1 MRFPKKGFILLL
13 LVFLQQIFETV
24 PKVPCFSYNDLNKQ
38 KLFIYFSFRHQVSE
52 VVPKVPRSTIEERIQ
67 QLALEAPKSRPTLD
81 PQPSKSW
88 LLEDRTLSGLDLE
101 TSKRMPL
108 PPIPPTPPTMQTPRT
123 QAWQERPEE
132 AVEEEEE
139 RTEEEKEEMA
149 VGGAAAP
156 RPDSSAFFMTQ
167 VTLLDA
173 YQPVWH

>member
-1 MRFPKKGFILLL
+1 M
-13 LVFLQQIFETV
+13 
-24 PKVPCFSYNDLNKQ
+24 
-38 KLFIYFSFRHQVSE
+38 SE

-123 QAWQERPEE
+123 QAWLERPEE

-139 RTEEEKEEMA
+139 RIEEEKEEMA

-173 YQPVWH
+173 YQPVWHLKDKSKVRGDFDMISIKAR